1 MLENFGFRIVHK
13 TLGFIQ
19 CSSAVYVNAH
29 FFVHIIHI
37 INMYYEHYFYFAVN
51 LLINTPVRSC
61 SYLRVCSLFFFCSFT
76 WNAGKD
82 VSLLCER
89 VKRLHPSN
97 TCNKSMFLGQP
108 TGL

>member
-13 TLGFIQ
+13 TLGFIRR
-19 CSSAVYVNAH
+19 SAVYVDAH

-61 SYLRVCSLFFFCSFT
+61 FYLRVCLLFSVLLLGLR
-76 WNAGKD
+76 GK
-82 VSLLCER
+82 
-89 VKRLHPSN
+89 
-97 TCNKSMFLGQP
+97 TCPGCVTRPM
-108 TGL
+108 GLVP

>member
-1 MLENFGFRIVHK
+1 MLGNFGFRIVHK

-61 SYLRVCSLFFFCSFT
+61 SYLRVCSLFFLWFHLECGERCVLVVR
-76 WNAGKD
+76 AGKEAS
-82 VSLLCER
+82 SL
-89 VKRLHPSN
+89 
-97 TCNKSMFLGQP
+97 
-108 TGL
+108 